1 MEEIDNIIINQ
12 VDPTTFEYQQYTEQ
26 DNILISSSRLDTTF
40 SSSIDY
46 IEYYVYGED
55 KNLIFPTEGVYN
67 NKNYKVVNG
76 DVIIYPSKDL
86 ENLGYDQGSFFST
99 YNFYRKRLG
108 SDINI
113 NYYIDQ
119 ISSDRTEIRLKSN
132 TIESGVII
140 SSSLDFISYR
150 EEAEY
155 FVDFYLNFG
164 ADQQVICNNINLD
177 QTDPV
182 NVSVL
187 VKLYEPLPINFS
199 LKDTLWV
206 VEEIASSQAY
216 NVVFP
221 EVEFIPD
228 DFQLI
233 KGPNYSIQVT
243 QQTGEAS
250 QEFSFNT
257 LMQTDVTSSSQQ
269 LRNVL
274 DRKEINIS
282 VDYTKYDNFV
292 YFSSALTRLE
302 NFYTKVGMIQSSSAE
317 IVNLPVNSA
326 TYSSSKAG
334 LTTSI
339 STLIA
344 NFDGWEYFMY
354 YNSGS
359 DKSYP
364 KSTTAPPYIL
374 EPTQSAVVL
383 DWLGS
388 ADPNNALYGG
398 QAFSSSN
405 YDVNNDNYLY
415 NAIPEYLRDDSDNA
429 KYILFVDMVAQQY
442 DNTWLYTKNITTR
455 FDADNR
461 LDFGISKDLVADAI
475 RDFGVKLYSNNFN
488 TNDLYTSFLGLT
500 PSGSAFPFPEMTG
513 SFPTP
518 SGFEYVNTEV
528 SASNDIV
535 PLDNVNKSLYKRIY
549 HNLPYL
555 LKTKGTT
562 SGLRALI
569 TSYGVPDTILRIN
582 EFGGKDRDD
591 FQDWDYSE
599 NVFNYALHLDGE
611 TSQITSSFQT
621 NPNWSNAE
629 DAPRSIQFRFK
640 TPGIPTSSAYY
651 NLAVADTSTWAIT
664 LEYTGSGMDS
674 GSYSG
679 SVPSQSNA
687 YGTLKFWPDGGTD
700 INATCSIDLPYFD
713 GGWWSVMATVDY
725 DELNTGSLFVAN
737 RIGEKIGFSG
747 SDSVGATSQY
757 FQSAETAFFPSAS
770 GLVLN
775 SLTYTPITG
784 ALQEVRYWDI
794 PLSESLFYDYVVNP
808 YSTQGNTINE
818 TPDMLVFRADLGTQL
833 NTGSRTSIHP
843 KVTGSWITTS
853 SFAGDDSSFFISGSF
868 IQNTENIYLNQVPG
882 GIKNRISDKIK
893 IDQEVLPTGSTLS
906 PYRSIQQSTFPSG
919 SSPSINYLEVAFSPT
934 DQVNDDIIAQIGAF
948 NLGDYI
954 GDPRQISES
963 GATYPALDK
972 LRDAYF
978 TKYIDSYDVNDFIR
992 LVKFFDNS
1000 LFKMIEDFTP
1010 ARTTLSSG
1018 VVIKQNL
1025 LERNVQ
1031 APPSM
1036 SYGDI
1041 TYSGSVK
1048 SFARDYKVHLTQE
1061 RPGNS
1066 FINDDTL
1073 FSTSGQTV
1081 VNIGIG
1087 RGATAI
1093 TASSNMSGEGATF
1106 IPLVRSVGG
1115 GGLQVRS
1122 FQVILTG
1129 SRYEV
1134 GETLT
1139 FTSQS
1144 ISASIAPSLQVTPGS
1159 PTSIA
1164 NDVVYIV
1171 EERDLAPVLSP
1182 NSDFPQQNFASGSS
1196 IYRYSGGT
1204 GGVFEPFNNI
1214 FAAPVSESSDFFNY
1228 FYDFTSSLSSTSVA
1242 SASGAFFAFNSEDG
1256 ATATKIFMSSL
1267 SNGNRPHSD
1276 YSPNI
1281 YDPLTTVSKSLAS
1294 GASDLVID
1302 FGQLTQLV
1310 NKIYNPDKNNYA
1322 NDLRAK
1328 YRVTGLNY
1336 ISPPLLN
1343 GSPLASIQQPNSSLA
1358 TGTAQTFVLP
1368 PTSTSGN
1375 GTGATVS
1382 ITTIQFSRNPYASVA
1397 CVVDG
1402 IGLDYNIDDTM
1413 TFSSADLIAA
1423 GFPASFDRDLI
1434 LKVTFANQ
1442 STLDNTG
1449 YWDLDVTAISMQFGS
1464 GNFNASTFTRQ
1475 IPYMLSGV
1483 PTFFETNPMA
1493 AYTAMFEISEG
1504 PYSGKT
1510 GAEVSAS
1517 QFANQYP
1524 GFVQKFQEPFSTNLG
1539 IGMPMGSSIT
1549 SSTSNQFGQG
1559 PFSYDRFD
1567 QREFYNGEFINTI
1580 VPGILEESK
1589 CKAFFG
1595 QDSRIDYTFFI
1606 QWFNDNTISE
1616 ENFLKDTFTFQPQP
1630 GNNWFWADIVS
1641 YPASGVQNILPRSTT
1656 PVATVSNISNKRVNT
1671 FTYTGPGVQGS
1682 GGVIEIGTKGTLLN
1696 EAYFVETSLITNTT
1710 NLTQAISTNIT
1721 SGTNNTYTN
1730 IAASTTSGTG
1740 DGTVRFNATVIA
1752 QTISSIEATVT
1763 GSLYDVGDTITF
1775 NAGTFGGGSSALTL
1789 TLRSDDLFTGVQ
1801 KKYNGDRTI
1810 TITAAT
1816 LVAAGF
1822 TGVTADLV
1830 ATLPTEKLNPIPT
1843 NKVKYI
1849 KMSDE
1854 DINGEDVLAFIQ
1866 DSRYITYTLT
1876 GAANYLNELIDEG
1889 FETYFISN
1897 ASLQQTQTNQS
1908 ALLFVDQEPSTTAV
1922 TSYDELFYDFSF
1934 SASGKFVYYATSSGE
1949 DPNVTHETGITRSV
1963 AQGYF
1968 PPEADSP
1975 TSLWSTE
1982 SFFRGWATANW
1993 WDITNDGGL
2002 AEAGNLGY
2010 YYDPLNNFNTGSN
2023 ETNND
2028 EENPYQVSTYP
2039 WFMNAGDTGGNGGST
2054 QYILSASSIL
2064 GGNGPLDLQFYTGS
2078 ITASAERIPISFQEF
2093 SVPAPTNNV
2102 LTQTSNGTS
2111 GGGGVNIVDLLP
2123 DSGFSFIPNAGVIGA
2138 QIQVNCSLN
2147 TGIWRWELVYLDGS
2161 GWITNTSPFR
2171 NSNQTGDGF
2180 VQFTAQPGY
2189 TGGNPANTFTRTA
2202 VISFS
2207 NISNPSQVIIDILLT
2222 QFYKVEGG
2230 GGGGYGSS

>member
-1025 LERNVQ
+1025 LERNRQ

-1036 SYGDI
+1036 SY
-1041 TYSGSVK
+1041 TTPEYSGSVK
-1048 SFARDYKVHLTQE
+1048 SFARDYQV
-1061 RPGNS
+1061 PNS
-1066 FINDDTL
+1066 
-1073 FSTSGQTV
+1073 STS
-1081 VNIGIG
+1081 
-1087 RGATAI
+1087 
-1093 TASSNMSGEGATF
+1093 
-1106 IPLVRSVGG
+1106 
-1115 GGLQVRS
+1115 
-1122 FQVILTG
+1122 
-1129 SRYEV
+1129 Y
-1134 GETLT
+1134 
-1139 FTSQS
+1139 
-1144 ISASIAPSLQVTPGS
+1144 
-1159 PTSIA
+1159 
-1164 NDVVYIV
+1164 
-1171 EERDLAPVLSP
+1171 
-1182 NSDFPQQNFASGSS
+1182 PQDSTISGSS
-1196 IYRYSGGT
+1196 IQLFSGGT
-1204 GGVFEPFNNI
+1204 GGVFEPYNSI
-1214 FAAPVSESSDFFNY
+1214 FAAPISGSTQETCLLGY
-1228 FYDFTSSLSSTSVA
+1228 FFTSSTELLDPNANVGETVFNANVGNSTNTMSINVEGISGQNYTDFLRLVHTASINEEAFVTVSS
-1242 SASGAFFAFNSEDG
+1242 G
-1256 ATATKIFMSSL
+1256 SL
-1267 SNGNRPHSD
+1267 SISHQIDKTMYFDGYSVDEYGVAPYGD
-1276 YSPNI
+1276 YTNMFEF
-1281 YDPLTTVSKSLAS
+1281 YLTVTE
-1294 GASDLVID
+1294 
-1302 FGQLTQLV
+1302 
-1310 NKIYNPDKNNYA
+1310 NPQ
-1322 NDLRAK
+1322 
-1328 YRVTGLNY
+1328 GLNNPF
-1336 ISPPLLN
+1336 INLDEIDICFTL
-1343 GSPLASIQQPNSSLA
+1343 G
-1358 TGTAQTFVLP
+1358 V
-1368 PTSTSGN
+1368 
-1375 GTGATVS
+1375 GA
-1382 ITTIQFSRNPYASVA
+1382 
-1397 CVVDG
+1397 
-1402 IGLDYNIDDTM
+1402 
-1413 TFSSADLIAA
+1413 
-1423 GFPASFDRDLI
+1423 
-1434 LKVTFANQ
+1434 
-1442 STLDNTG
+1442 
-1449 YWDLDVTAISMQFGS
+1449 
-1464 GNFNASTFTRQ
+1464 
-1475 IPYMLSGV
+1475 
-1483 PTFFETNPMA
+1483 
-1493 AYTAMFEISEG
+1493 
-1504 PYSGKT
+1504 YSGKT
-1510 GAEVSAS
+1510 ASEVSAS
-1517 QFANQYP
+1517 SVWQQFPDYQQSWTESVVP
-1524 GFVQKFQEPFSTNLG
+1524 SLG
-1539 IGMPMGSSIT
+1539 ITPAYNTQNT
-1549 SSTSNQFGQG
+1549 SSNNL
-1559 PFSYDRFD
+1559 PPVIINRID
-1567 QREFYNGEFINTI
+1567 QREFYNGEFGGAIPVGMNEI
-1580 VPGILEESK
+1580 
-1589 CKAFFG
+1589 CDAFFG
-1595 QDSRIDYTFFI
+1595 QDAIIDYFFRI
-1606 QWFNDNTISE
+1606 QWFNANNFSE
-1616 ENFLKDTFTFQPQP
+1616 ENFLT
-1630 GNNWFWADIVS
+1630 
-1641 YPASGVQNILPRSTT
+1641 
-1656 PVATVSNISNKRVNT
+1656 
-1671 FTYTGPGVQGS
+1671 
-1682 GGVIEIGTKGTLLN
+1682 
-1696 EAYFVETSLITNTT
+1696 
-1710 NLTQAISTNIT
+1710 
-1721 SGTNNTYTN
+1721 
-1730 IAASTTSGTG
+1730 
-1740 DGTVRFNATVIA
+1740 
-1752 QTISSIEATVT
+1752 
-1763 GSLYDVGDTITF
+1763 
-1775 NAGTFGGGSSALTL
+1775 SSALPLAGNVWMWTDTSGSSFTGL
-1789 TLRSDDLFTGVQ
+1789 TNGEPLSISQQPYSTYPTPLLNSQGSPALTASLSPTSFTGVGSGITLGVTQ
-1801 KKYNGDRTI
+1801 SFVGAGPLVAMEVYIESTGSGYTAGDQLTFS
-1810 TITAAT
+1810 TTDLT
-1816 LVAAGF
+1816 AAGF
-1822 TGVTADLV
+1822 IKPVVDTDLIV
-1830 ATLPTEKLNPIPT
+1830 DIQAGDILFITSSES

-1849 KMSDE
+1849 KMSNS
-1854 DINGEDVLAFIQ
+1854 DINGVSILPFIQ
-1866 DSRYITYTLT
+1866 DSEYVTFNLT
-1876 GAANYLNELIDEG
+1876 GAQDYLGNLIEG
-1889 FETYFISN
+1889 YQTWFISN
-1897 ASLQQTQTNQS
+1897 VSVQDDNNASTEDATLIIVN
-1908 ALLFVDQEPSTTAV
+1908 QEPSSDAIN
-1922 TSYDELFYDFSF
+1922 SYDSAFYDLSF
-1934 SASGKFVYYATSSGE
+1934 SASGVYSYYSTASGE
-1949 DPNVTHETGITRSV
+1949 DPNVIPSIGITQSV

-1968 PPEADSP
+1968 PPISTFP
-1975 TSLWSTE
+1975 TE
-1982 SFFRGWATANW
+1982 SFFRGWAKSNYFQSNT
-1993 WDITNDGGL
+1993 DGTVYRVETGS
-2002 AEAGNLGY
+2002 GFSSDNLG
-2010 YYDPLNNFNTGSN
+2010 NFNTGSV
-2023 ETNND
+2023 EMD
-2028 EENPYQVSTYP
+2028 FDPSVPYTSSKIP
-2039 WFMNAGDTGGNGGST
+2039 WFMNAVASTTQILDNSSLVGDLTTNT
-2054 QYILSASSIL
+2054 
-2064 GGNGPLDLQFYTGS
+2064 LQMYTGS
-2078 ITASAERIPISFQEF
+2078 ITASAVPIGPSFEILGLPTPIPSTNTIFSLAPASNFGTFVISCGVGMTSYSQINY
-2093 SVPAPTNNV
+2093 APT
-2102 LTQTSNGTS
+2102 
-2111 GGGGVNIVDLLP
+2111 
-2123 DSGFSFIPNAGVIGA
+2123 
-2138 QIQVNCSLN
+2138 
-2147 TGIWRWELVYLDGS
+2147 
-2161 GWITNTSPFR
+2161 
-2171 NSNQTGDGF
+2171 F
-2180 VQFTAQPGY
+2180 VQLTFSNPTEPWTAYVTYADSYNWVTLSAQSG
-2189 TGGNPANTFTRTA
+2189 TGNSTISVTVSNDPNYNIGSSPLTTRTA
-2202 VISFS
+2202 TLT
-2207 NISNPSQVIIDILLT
+2207 ILTLAT
-2222 QFYKVEGG
+2222 PGQLNECTIQQTVYDQYGWSGG
-2230 GGGGYGSS
+2230 IP

>member
-1025 LERNVQ
+1025 LERNRQ

-1036 SYGDI
+1036 SY
-1041 TYSGSVK
+1041 TTPEYSGSVK
-1048 SFARDYKVHLTQE
+1048 SFARDYQV
-1061 RPGNS
+1061 PNS
-1066 FINDDTL
+1066 
-1073 FSTSGQTV
+1073 STS
-1081 VNIGIG
+1081 
-1087 RGATAI
+1087 
-1093 TASSNMSGEGATF
+1093 
-1106 IPLVRSVGG
+1106 
-1115 GGLQVRS
+1115 
-1122 FQVILTG
+1122 
-1129 SRYEV
+1129 Y
-1134 GETLT
+1134 
-1139 FTSQS
+1139 
-1144 ISASIAPSLQVTPGS
+1144 
-1159 PTSIA
+1159 
-1164 NDVVYIV
+1164 
-1171 EERDLAPVLSP
+1171 
-1182 NSDFPQQNFASGSS
+1182 PQDSTISGSS
-1196 IYRYSGGT
+1196 IQLFSGGT
-1204 GGVFEPFNNI
+1204 GGVFEPYNSI
-1214 FAAPVSESSDFFNY
+1214 FAAPISGSTQETCLLGY
-1228 FYDFTSSLSSTSVA
+1228 FFTSSTELLDPNANVGETVFNANVGNSTNTMSINVEGISGQNYTDFLRLVHTASINEEAFVTVSS
-1242 SASGAFFAFNSEDG
+1242 G
-1256 ATATKIFMSSL
+1256 SL
-1267 SNGNRPHSD
+1267 SISHQIDKTMYFDGYSVDEYGVAPYGD
-1276 YSPNI
+1276 YTNMFEF
-1281 YDPLTTVSKSLAS
+1281 YLTVTE
-1294 GASDLVID
+1294 
-1302 FGQLTQLV
+1302 
-1310 NKIYNPDKNNYA
+1310 NPQ
-1322 NDLRAK
+1322 
-1328 YRVTGLNY
+1328 GLNNPF
-1336 ISPPLLN
+1336 INLDEIDICFTL
-1343 GSPLASIQQPNSSLA
+1343 G
-1358 TGTAQTFVLP
+1358 V
-1368 PTSTSGN
+1368 
-1375 GTGATVS
+1375 GA
-1382 ITTIQFSRNPYASVA
+1382 
-1397 CVVDG
+1397 
-1402 IGLDYNIDDTM
+1402 
-1413 TFSSADLIAA
+1413 
-1423 GFPASFDRDLI
+1423 
-1434 LKVTFANQ
+1434 
-1442 STLDNTG
+1442 
-1449 YWDLDVTAISMQFGS
+1449 
-1464 GNFNASTFTRQ
+1464 
-1475 IPYMLSGV
+1475 
-1483 PTFFETNPMA
+1483 
-1493 AYTAMFEISEG
+1493 
-1504 PYSGKT
+1504 YSGKT
-1510 GAEVSAS
+1510 ASEVSAS
-1517 QFANQYP
+1517 RVWQQFPDYQQSWTESVVP
-1524 GFVQKFQEPFSTNLG
+1524 SLG
-1539 IGMPMGSSIT
+1539 ITPAYNTQNT
-1549 SSTSNQFGQG
+1549 SSNNL
-1559 PFSYDRFD
+1559 PPVIINRID
-1567 QREFYNGEFINTI
+1567 QREFYNGEFGGAIPVGMNEI
-1580 VPGILEESK
+1580 
-1589 CKAFFG
+1589 CDAFFG
-1595 QDSRIDYTFFI
+1595 QDAIIDYFFRI
-1606 QWFNDNTISE
+1606 QWFNSDNFSE
-1616 ENFLKDTFTFQPQP
+1616 DNFLTSSNLPLA
-1630 GNNWFWADIVS
+1630 GNVWMWADT
-1641 YPASGVQNILPRSTT
+1641 SGSSFTGLST
-1656 PVATVSNISNKRVNT
+1656 
-1671 FTYTGPGVQGS
+1671 G
-1682 GGVIEIGTKGTLLN
+1682 
-1696 EAYFVETSLITNTT
+1696 T
-1710 NLTQAISTNIT
+1710 NLTVSQQPYTTYPTAVANSQGSPAITASLSPT
-1721 SGTNNTYTN
+1721 
-1730 IAASTTSGTG
+1730 STTGVGSGIILGITQSFVG
-1740 DGTVRFNATVIA
+1740 AGPLVGIEVY
-1752 QTISSIEATVT
+1752 IEAT
-1763 GSLYDVGDTITF
+1763 GSGYVGGDTLTF
-1775 NAGTFGGGSSALTL
+1775 
-1789 TLRSDDLFTGVQ
+1789 SDTDL
-1801 KKYNGDRTI
+1801 N
-1810 TITAAT
+1810 
-1816 LVAAGF
+1816 AAGF
-1822 TGVTADLV
+1822 IKPVVDTDLIV
-1830 ATLPTEKLNPIPT
+1830 DIQAGNILTITSSISD
-1843 NKVKYI
+1843 KVKYI
-1849 KMSDE
+1849 KMSNVDV
-1854 DINGEDVLAFIQ
+1854 NGVSIIPYIV
-1866 DSRYITYTLT
+1866 DSEYVTFNLT
-1876 GAANYLNELIDEG
+1876 GASDYLGNLLQG
-1889 FETYFISN
+1889 FQTWYISN
-1897 ASLQQTQTNQS
+1897 VSVQDDNN
-1908 ALLFVDQEPSTTAV
+1908 PSTENATLVIVNQDPSSDAV
-1922 TSYDELFYDFSF
+1922 TSYDSSFYDLSF
-1934 SASGKFVYYATSSGE
+1934 SASGVYSYYSTASGE
-1949 DPNVTHETGITRSV
+1949 DPNVTPSIGVTQSV
-1963 AQGYF
+1963 SQGYF
-1968 PPEADSP
+1968 PPISTFP
-1975 TSLWSTE
+1975 TE
-1982 SFFRGWATANW
+1982 SFFRGWAKSNYFQSNA
-1993 WDITNDGGL
+1993 DGTVYRVETGS
-2002 AEAGNLGY
+2002 GFSSDNLG
-2010 YYDPLNNFNTGSN
+2010 NFNTGSV
-2023 ETNND
+2023 EMD
-2028 EENPYQVSTYP
+2028 FDPSVPYTSSKIP
-2039 WFMNAGDTGGNGGST
+2039 WFMNAVASTTQILDNSSLVGDLTTNT
-2054 QYILSASSIL
+2054 
-2064 GGNGPLDLQFYTGS
+2064 LQMYTGS
-2078 ITASAERIPISFQEF
+2078 ITASAVPIGPSFEILGLPTPIPSTNTIFSLAPASNFGTFVISCGVGMTSYSQINY
-2093 SVPAPTNNV
+2093 APT
-2102 LTQTSNGTS
+2102 
-2111 GGGGVNIVDLLP
+2111 
-2123 DSGFSFIPNAGVIGA
+2123 
-2138 QIQVNCSLN
+2138 
-2147 TGIWRWELVYLDGS
+2147 
-2161 GWITNTSPFR
+2161 
-2171 NSNQTGDGF
+2171 F
-2180 VQFTAQPGY
+2180 VQLTFSNPTEPWTAFVTYADSYNWVTLSAQSG
-2189 TGGNPANTFTRTA
+2189 TGNSTISVTVSNDPNYNIGSSPLTTRTA
-2202 VISFS
+2202 TLT
-2207 NISNPSQVIIDILLT
+2207 ILTLAT
-2222 QFYKVEGG
+2222 PGQLNECTIQQTVYDQYGWSGG
-2230 GGGGYGSS
+2230 IP

>member
-582 EFGGKDRDD
+582 EFGGKDRND

-1025 LERNVQ
+1025 LERNRQ

-1036 SYGDI
+1036 SY
-1041 TYSGSVK
+1041 TTPEYSGSVK
-1048 SFARDYKVHLTQE
+1048 SFARDYQV
-1061 RPGNS
+1061 PNS
-1066 FINDDTL
+1066 
-1073 FSTSGQTV
+1073 STS
-1081 VNIGIG
+1081 
-1087 RGATAI
+1087 
-1093 TASSNMSGEGATF
+1093 
-1106 IPLVRSVGG
+1106 
-1115 GGLQVRS
+1115 
-1122 FQVILTG
+1122 
-1129 SRYEV
+1129 Y
-1134 GETLT
+1134 
-1139 FTSQS
+1139 
-1144 ISASIAPSLQVTPGS
+1144 
-1159 PTSIA
+1159 
-1164 NDVVYIV
+1164 
-1171 EERDLAPVLSP
+1171 
-1182 NSDFPQQNFASGSS
+1182 PQDSTISGSS
-1196 IYRYSGGT
+1196 IQLFSGGT
-1204 GGVFEPFNNI
+1204 GGVFEPYNSI
-1214 FAAPVSESSDFFNY
+1214 FAAPISGSTQETCLLGY
-1228 FYDFTSSLSSTSVA
+1228 FFTSSTELLDPNANVGETVFNANVGNSTNTMSINVEGISGQNYTDFLRLVHTASINEEAFVTVSS
-1242 SASGAFFAFNSEDG
+1242 G
-1256 ATATKIFMSSL
+1256 SL
-1267 SNGNRPHSD
+1267 SISHQIDKTMYFDGYSVDEYGVAPYGD
-1276 YSPNI
+1276 YTNMFEF
-1281 YDPLTTVSKSLAS
+1281 YLTVTE
-1294 GASDLVID
+1294 
-1302 FGQLTQLV
+1302 
-1310 NKIYNPDKNNYA
+1310 NPQ
-1322 NDLRAK
+1322 
-1328 YRVTGLNY
+1328 GLNNPF
-1336 ISPPLLN
+1336 INLDEIDICFTL
-1343 GSPLASIQQPNSSLA
+1343 G
-1358 TGTAQTFVLP
+1358 V
-1368 PTSTSGN
+1368 
-1375 GTGATVS
+1375 GA
-1382 ITTIQFSRNPYASVA
+1382 
-1397 CVVDG
+1397 
-1402 IGLDYNIDDTM
+1402 
-1413 TFSSADLIAA
+1413 
-1423 GFPASFDRDLI
+1423 
-1434 LKVTFANQ
+1434 
-1442 STLDNTG
+1442 
-1449 YWDLDVTAISMQFGS
+1449 
-1464 GNFNASTFTRQ
+1464 
-1475 IPYMLSGV
+1475 
-1483 PTFFETNPMA
+1483 
-1493 AYTAMFEISEG
+1493 
-1504 PYSGKT
+1504 YSGKT
-1510 GAEVSAS
+1510 ASEVSAS
-1517 QFANQYP
+1517 SVWQQFPDYQQSWTESVVP
-1524 GFVQKFQEPFSTNLG
+1524 SLG
-1539 IGMPMGSSIT
+1539 ITPAYNTQNT
-1549 SSTSNQFGQG
+1549 SSNNL
-1559 PFSYDRFD
+1559 PPVIINRID
-1567 QREFYNGEFINTI
+1567 QREFYNGEFGGAIPVGMNEI
-1580 VPGILEESK
+1580 
-1589 CKAFFG
+1589 CDAFFG
-1595 QDSRIDYTFFI
+1595 QDAIIDYFFRI
-1606 QWFNDNTISE
+1606 QWFNANNFSE
-1616 ENFLKDTFTFQPQP
+1616 ENFLT
-1630 GNNWFWADIVS
+1630 
-1641 YPASGVQNILPRSTT
+1641 
-1656 PVATVSNISNKRVNT
+1656 
-1671 FTYTGPGVQGS
+1671 
-1682 GGVIEIGTKGTLLN
+1682 
-1696 EAYFVETSLITNTT
+1696 
-1710 NLTQAISTNIT
+1710 
-1721 SGTNNTYTN
+1721 
-1730 IAASTTSGTG
+1730 
-1740 DGTVRFNATVIA
+1740 
-1752 QTISSIEATVT
+1752 
-1763 GSLYDVGDTITF
+1763 
-1775 NAGTFGGGSSALTL
+1775 SSALPLAGNVWMWTDTSGSSFTGL
-1789 TLRSDDLFTGVQ
+1789 TNGEPLSISQQPYSTYPTPLLNSQGSPALTASLSPTSFTGVGSGITLGVTQ
-1801 KKYNGDRTI
+1801 SFVGAGPLVAMEVYIESTGSGYTAGDQLTFS
-1810 TITAAT
+1810 TTDLT
-1816 LVAAGF
+1816 AAGF
-1822 TGVTADLV
+1822 IKPVVDTDLIV
-1830 ATLPTEKLNPIPT
+1830 DIQAGDILFITSSES

-1849 KMSDE
+1849 KMSNS
-1854 DINGEDVLAFIQ
+1854 DINGVSILPFIQ
-1866 DSRYITYTLT
+1866 DSDYVTFNLT
-1876 GAANYLNELIDEG
+1876 GAQDYLGNLIEG
-1889 FETYFISN
+1889 YQTWFISN
-1897 ASLQQTQTNQS
+1897 VSVQDDNNASTEDATLIIVN
-1908 ALLFVDQEPSTTAV
+1908 QEPSSDAIN
-1922 TSYDELFYDFSF
+1922 SYDSAFYDLSF
-1934 SASGKFVYYATSSGE
+1934 SASGVYSYYSTASGE
-1949 DPNVTHETGITRSV
+1949 DPNVIPSIGITQSV

-1968 PPEADSP
+1968 PPISTFP
-1975 TSLWSTE
+1975 TE
-1982 SFFRGWATANW
+1982 SFFRGWAKSNYFQSNT
-1993 WDITNDGGL
+1993 DGTVYRVETGS
-2002 AEAGNLGY
+2002 GFSSDNLG
-2010 YYDPLNNFNTGSN
+2010 NFNTGSV
-2023 ETNND
+2023 EMD
-2028 EENPYQVSTYP
+2028 FDPSVPYTSSKIP
-2039 WFMNAGDTGGNGGST
+2039 WFMNAVASTTQILDNSSLVGDLTTNT
-2054 QYILSASSIL
+2054 
-2064 GGNGPLDLQFYTGS
+2064 LQMYTGS
-2078 ITASAERIPISFQEF
+2078 ITASAVPIGPSFEILGLPTPIPSTNTIFSLAPASNFGTFVISCGVGMTSYSQINY
-2093 SVPAPTNNV
+2093 APT
-2102 LTQTSNGTS
+2102 
-2111 GGGGVNIVDLLP
+2111 
-2123 DSGFSFIPNAGVIGA
+2123 
-2138 QIQVNCSLN
+2138 
-2147 TGIWRWELVYLDGS
+2147 
-2161 GWITNTSPFR
+2161 
-2171 NSNQTGDGF
+2171 F
-2180 VQFTAQPGY
+2180 VQLTFSNPTEPWTAYVTYADSYNWVTLSAQSG
-2189 TGGNPANTFTRTA
+2189 TGNSTISVTVSNDPNYNIGSSPLTTRTA
-2202 VISFS
+2202 TLT
-2207 NISNPSQVIIDILLT
+2207 ILTLAT
-2222 QFYKVEGG
+2222 PGQLNECTIQQTVYDQYGWSGG
-2230 GGGGYGSS
+2230 IP

>member
-1031 APPSM
+1031 SPPSM
-1036 SYGDI
+1036 SYGNV

-1048 SFARDYKVHLTQE
+1048 SFARDY
-1061 RPGNS
+1061 
-1066 FINDDTL
+1066 
-1073 FSTSGQTV
+1073 
-1081 VNIGIG
+1081 
-1087 RGATAI
+1087 
-1093 TASSNMSGEGATF
+1093 
-1106 IPLVRSVGG
+1106 
-1115 GGLQVRS
+1115 QV
-1122 FQVILTG
+1122 
-1129 SRYEV
+1129 
-1134 GETLT
+1134 
-1139 FTSQS
+1139 
-1144 ISASIAPSLQVTPGS
+1144 
-1159 PTSIA
+1159 
-1164 NDVVYIV
+1164 
-1171 EERDLAPVLSP
+1171 P
-1182 NSDFPQQNFASGSS
+1182 NSSSSYPQDSIISGSS
-1196 IYRYSGGT
+1196 IQVFRGGT
-1204 GGVFEPFNNI
+1204 GGVFEPYNSI
-1214 FAAPVSESSDFFNY
+1214 YAAPISASAEETCLIGY
-1228 FYDFTSSLSSTSVA
+1228 FFTSSTDLLEPNNTPGETVFNTNVGNSNNTMSINVAGTTGQNYTDYLRLVHTASIEGEVFVSVSSGSKEITHKIDKVVYFDGYSVDDYGVAPYGDYTSM
-1242 SASGAFFAFNSEDG
+1242 FEFY
-1256 ATATKIFMSSL
+1256 L
-1267 SNGNRPHSD
+1267 
-1276 YSPNI
+1276 
-1281 YDPLTTVSKSLAS
+1281 TVSENA
-1294 GASDLVID
+1294 
-1302 FGQLTQLV
+1302 Q
-1310 NKIYNPDKNNYA
+1310 
-1322 NDLRAK
+1322 
-1328 YRVTGLNY
+1328 GLNNPFTSLDEIDICFT
-1336 ISPPLLN
+1336 IS
-1343 GSPLASIQQPNSSLA
+1343 G
-1358 TGTAQTFVLP
+1358 
-1368 PTSTSGN
+1368 
-1375 GTGATVS
+1375 
-1382 ITTIQFSRNPYASVA
+1382 R
-1397 CVVDG
+1397 
-1402 IGLDYNIDDTM
+1402 
-1413 TFSSADLIAA
+1413 
-1423 GFPASFDRDLI
+1423 
-1434 LKVTFANQ
+1434 
-1442 STLDNTG
+1442 
-1449 YWDLDVTAISMQFGS
+1449 
-1464 GNFNASTFTRQ
+1464 
-1475 IPYMLSGV
+1475 
-1483 PTFFETNPMA
+1483 
-1493 AYTAMFEISEG
+1493 

-1510 GAEVSAS
+1510 AAEVSAS
-1517 QFANQYP
+1517 SLWEQFP
-1524 GFVQKFQEPFSTNLG
+1524 DFQQSWTESIVPSLG
-1539 IGMPMGSSIT
+1539 VTPIYEQNKTG
-1549 SSTSNQFGQG
+1549 SNQV
-1559 PFSYDRFD
+1559 PPVRVERID
-1567 QREFYNGEFINTI
+1567 QREFYNGEFGNAIPVGMNEI
-1580 VPGILEESK
+1580 
-1589 CKAFFG
+1589 CDAFFG
-1595 QDSRIDYTFFI
+1595 QDAIIDYFFRI
-1606 QWFNDNTISE
+1606 QWFNSDNFSE
-1616 ENFLKDTFTFQPQP
+1616 DNFLTSSNLPLE
-1630 GNNWFWADIVS
+1630 GNVWMWADT
-1641 YPASGVQNILPRSTT
+1641 SGSSFTGLST
-1656 PVATVSNISNKRVNT
+1656 
-1671 FTYTGPGVQGS
+1671 G
-1682 GGVIEIGTKGTLLN
+1682 
-1696 EAYFVETSLITNTT
+1696 T
-1710 NLTQAISTNIT
+1710 NLTVSQQPYTTYPTAVANSQGSPAITASLSPT
-1721 SGTNNTYTN
+1721 S
-1730 IAASTTSGTG
+1730 TSGTG
-1740 DGTVRFNATVIA
+1740 TGLVLGITQSFVGAGPLVG
-1752 QTISSIEATVT
+1752 IEVYIEST
-1763 GSLYDVGDTITF
+1763 GSGYVGGDTVSYTQLSLDT
-1775 NAGTFGGGSSALTL
+1775 AGFIKPVLDQPLVVDIQS
-1789 TLRSDDLFTGVQ
+1789 
-1801 KKYNGDRTI
+1801 GDII
-1810 TITAAT
+1810 TITSSIS
-1816 LVAAGF
+1816 
-1822 TGVTADLV
+1822 D
-1830 ATLPTEKLNPIPT
+1830 
-1843 NKVKYI
+1843 KVKYI
-1849 KMSDE
+1849 KMSNVDV
-1854 DINGEDVLAFIQ
+1854 NGVTIIPYIV
-1866 DSRYITYTLT
+1866 DSDYVTFNLT
-1876 GAANYLNELIDEG
+1876 GASDYLGNLLQG
-1889 FETYFISN
+1889 FQTWYISN
-1897 ASLQQTQTNQS
+1897 VSVQDDNN
-1908 ALLFVDQEPSTTAV
+1908 PSTENATLVIVNQDPSSDAV
-1922 TSYDELFYDFSF
+1922 TSYDSSFYDLSF
-1934 SASGKFVYYATSSGE
+1934 SASGVYSYYSTASGE
-1949 DPNVTHETGITRSV
+1949 DPNVTPSIGVTQSV
-1963 AQGYF
+1963 SQGYF
-1968 PPEADSP
+1968 PPMSTFP
-1975 TSLWSTE
+1975 TE
-1982 SFFRGWATANW
+1982 SFFRGWAKSNYFQSNA
-1993 WDITNDGGL
+1993 DGTVYRVETGS
-2002 AEAGNLGY
+2002 GFSSDNLG
-2010 YYDPLNNFNTGSN
+2010 NFNTGSV
-2023 ETNND
+2023 EMD
-2028 EENPYQVSTYP
+2028 FDPSVPYTSSKIP
-2039 WFMNAGDTGGNGGST
+2039 WFMNAVASTTQILDNSSLVGDLTTNT
-2054 QYILSASSIL
+2054 
-2064 GGNGPLDLQFYTGS
+2064 LQMYTGS
-2078 ITASAERIPISFQEF
+2078 ITASAVPIGPSFEILGLPTPIPSTNTIFSLAPASNFGTFVISCGVGMTSYSQINY
-2093 SVPAPTNNV
+2093 APT
-2102 LTQTSNGTS
+2102 
-2111 GGGGVNIVDLLP
+2111 
-2123 DSGFSFIPNAGVIGA
+2123 
-2138 QIQVNCSLN
+2138 
-2147 TGIWRWELVYLDGS
+2147 
-2161 GWITNTSPFR
+2161 
-2171 NSNQTGDGF
+2171 F
-2180 VQFTAQPGY
+2180 VQLTFSNPTEPWTAYVTYADSYNWVTLSAQSG
-2189 TGGNPANTFTRTA
+2189 TGNSTISVTVSNDPNYNIGSSPLTTRTA
-2202 VISFS
+2202 TLT
-2207 NISNPSQVIIDILLT
+2207 ILTLAT
-2222 QFYKVEGG
+2222 PGQLNECTIQQTVYDQYGWSGG
-2230 GGGGYGSS
+2230 IP

>member
-1025 LERNVQ
+1025 LERNRQ

-1036 SYGDI
+1036 SY
-1041 TYSGSVK
+1041 TTPEYSGSVK
-1048 SFARDYKVHLTQE
+1048 SFARDYQV
-1061 RPGNS
+1061 PNS
-1066 FINDDTL
+1066 
-1073 FSTSGQTV
+1073 STS
-1081 VNIGIG
+1081 
-1087 RGATAI
+1087 
-1093 TASSNMSGEGATF
+1093 
-1106 IPLVRSVGG
+1106 
-1115 GGLQVRS
+1115 
-1122 FQVILTG
+1122 
-1129 SRYEV
+1129 Y
-1134 GETLT
+1134 
-1139 FTSQS
+1139 
-1144 ISASIAPSLQVTPGS
+1144 
-1159 PTSIA
+1159 
-1164 NDVVYIV
+1164 
-1171 EERDLAPVLSP
+1171 
-1182 NSDFPQQNFASGSS
+1182 PQDSTISGSS
-1196 IYRYSGGT
+1196 IQLFSGGT
-1204 GGVFEPFNNI
+1204 GGVFEPYNSI
-1214 FAAPVSESSDFFNY
+1214 FAAPISGSTQETCLLGY
-1228 FYDFTSSLSSTSVA
+1228 FFTSSTELLDPNANVGETVFNANVGNSTNTMSINVEGISGQNYTDFLRLVHTASINEEAFVTVSS
-1242 SASGAFFAFNSEDG
+1242 G
-1256 ATATKIFMSSL
+1256 SL
-1267 SNGNRPHSD
+1267 SISHQIDKTMYFDGYSVDEYGVAPYGD
-1276 YSPNI
+1276 YTNMFEF
-1281 YDPLTTVSKSLAS
+1281 YLTVTE
-1294 GASDLVID
+1294 
-1302 FGQLTQLV
+1302 
-1310 NKIYNPDKNNYA
+1310 NPQ
-1322 NDLRAK
+1322 
-1328 YRVTGLNY
+1328 GLNNPF
-1336 ISPPLLN
+1336 INLDEIDICFTL
-1343 GSPLASIQQPNSSLA
+1343 G
-1358 TGTAQTFVLP
+1358 V
-1368 PTSTSGN
+1368 
-1375 GTGATVS
+1375 GA
-1382 ITTIQFSRNPYASVA
+1382 
-1397 CVVDG
+1397 
-1402 IGLDYNIDDTM
+1402 
-1413 TFSSADLIAA
+1413 
-1423 GFPASFDRDLI
+1423 
-1434 LKVTFANQ
+1434 
-1442 STLDNTG
+1442 
-1449 YWDLDVTAISMQFGS
+1449 
-1464 GNFNASTFTRQ
+1464 
-1475 IPYMLSGV
+1475 
-1483 PTFFETNPMA
+1483 
-1493 AYTAMFEISEG
+1493 
-1504 PYSGKT
+1504 YSGKT
-1510 GAEVSAS
+1510 ASEVSAS
-1517 QFANQYP
+1517 SVWQQFPDYQQSWTESVVP
-1524 GFVQKFQEPFSTNLG
+1524 SLG
-1539 IGMPMGSSIT
+1539 ITPAYNTQNT
-1549 SSTSNQFGQG
+1549 SSNNL
-1559 PFSYDRFD
+1559 PPVIINRID
-1567 QREFYNGEFINTI
+1567 QREFYNGEFGGAIPVGMNEI
-1580 VPGILEESK
+1580 
-1589 CKAFFG
+1589 CDAFFG
-1595 QDSRIDYTFFI
+1595 QDAIIDYFFRI
-1606 QWFNDNTISE
+1606 QWFNANNFSE
-1616 ENFLKDTFTFQPQP
+1616 ENFLT
-1630 GNNWFWADIVS
+1630 
-1641 YPASGVQNILPRSTT
+1641 
-1656 PVATVSNISNKRVNT
+1656 
-1671 FTYTGPGVQGS
+1671 
-1682 GGVIEIGTKGTLLN
+1682 
-1696 EAYFVETSLITNTT
+1696 
-1710 NLTQAISTNIT
+1710 
-1721 SGTNNTYTN
+1721 
-1730 IAASTTSGTG
+1730 
-1740 DGTVRFNATVIA
+1740 
-1752 QTISSIEATVT
+1752 
-1763 GSLYDVGDTITF
+1763 
-1775 NAGTFGGGSSALTL
+1775 SSALPLAGNVWMWTDTSGSSFTGL
-1789 TLRSDDLFTGVQ
+1789 TNGEPLSISQQPYSTYPTPLLNSQGSPALTASLSPTSFTGVGSGITLGVTQ
-1801 KKYNGDRTI
+1801 SFVGAGPLVAMEVYIESTGSGYTAGDQLTFS
-1810 TITAAT
+1810 TTDLT
-1816 LVAAGF
+1816 AAGF
-1822 TGVTADLV
+1822 IKPVVDTDLIV
-1830 ATLPTEKLNPIPT
+1830 DIQAGDILFITSSES

-1849 KMSDE
+1849 KMSNS
-1854 DINGEDVLAFIQ
+1854 DINGVSILPFIQ
-1866 DSRYITYTLT
+1866 DSDYVTFNLT
-1876 GAANYLNELIDEG
+1876 GAQDYLGNLIEG
-1889 FETYFISN
+1889 YQTWFISN
-1897 ASLQQTQTNQS
+1897 VSVQDDNNASTEDATLIIVN
-1908 ALLFVDQEPSTTAV
+1908 QEPSSDAIN
-1922 TSYDELFYDFSF
+1922 SYDSAFYDLSF
-1934 SASGKFVYYATSSGE
+1934 SASGVYSYYSTASGE
-1949 DPNVTHETGITRSV
+1949 DPNVIPSIGITQSV

-1968 PPEADSP
+1968 PPISTFP
-1975 TSLWSTE
+1975 TE
-1982 SFFRGWATANW
+1982 SFFRGWAKSNYFQSNT
-1993 WDITNDGGL
+1993 DGTVYRVETGS
-2002 AEAGNLGY
+2002 GFSSDNLG
-2010 YYDPLNNFNTGSN
+2010 NFNTGSV
-2023 ETNND
+2023 EMD
-2028 EENPYQVSTYP
+2028 FDPSVPYTSSKIP
-2039 WFMNAGDTGGNGGST
+2039 WFMNAVASTTQILDNSSLVGDLTTNT
-2054 QYILSASSIL
+2054 
-2064 GGNGPLDLQFYTGS
+2064 LQMYTGS
-2078 ITASAERIPISFQEF
+2078 ITASAVPIGPSFEILGLPTPIPSTNTIFSLAPASNFGTFVISCGVGMTSYSQINY
-2093 SVPAPTNNV
+2093 APT
-2102 LTQTSNGTS
+2102 
-2111 GGGGVNIVDLLP
+2111 
-2123 DSGFSFIPNAGVIGA
+2123 
-2138 QIQVNCSLN
+2138 
-2147 TGIWRWELVYLDGS
+2147 
-2161 GWITNTSPFR
+2161 
-2171 NSNQTGDGF
+2171 F
-2180 VQFTAQPGY
+2180 VQLTFSNPTEPWTAFVTYADSYNWVTLSAQSG
-2189 TGGNPANTFTRTA
+2189 TGNSTISVTVSNDPNYNIGSSPLTTRTA
-2202 VISFS
+2202 TLT
-2207 NISNPSQVIIDILLT
+2207 ILTLAT
-2222 QFYKVEGG
+2222 PGQLNECTIQQTVYDQYGWSGG
-2230 GGGGYGSS
+2230 IP